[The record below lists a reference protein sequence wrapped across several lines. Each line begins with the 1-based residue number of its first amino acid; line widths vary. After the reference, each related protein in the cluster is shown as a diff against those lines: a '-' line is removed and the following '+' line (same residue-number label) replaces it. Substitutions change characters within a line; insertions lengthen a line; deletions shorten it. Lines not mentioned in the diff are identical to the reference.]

1 LIAQQLAAYQSSL
14 EILSWSPRTTGTGW
28 STGLMDNG
36 HQLHLANTA
45 AIQQDVIEGEISSSS
60 AAFLDIALLCSYGVD
75 FAAAE
80 SVSMLAESR

>member
-1 LIAQQLAAYQSSL
+1 
-14 EILSWSPRTTGTGW
+14 
-28 STGLMDNG
+28 MDNG

-80 SVSMLAESR
+80 IGLHD